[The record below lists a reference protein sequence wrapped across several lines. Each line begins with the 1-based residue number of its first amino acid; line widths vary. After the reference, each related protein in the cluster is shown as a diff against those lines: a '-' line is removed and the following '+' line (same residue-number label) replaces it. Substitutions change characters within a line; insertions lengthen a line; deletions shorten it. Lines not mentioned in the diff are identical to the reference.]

1 MKEIRNS
8 IKTRV
13 RAYGILLAA
22 DFIRNNLCA
31 QLKEL
36 WNIYAD
42 ARKTEYWKVHIAED
56 KIQALKHISN
66 RARDFFSVIF
76 L

>member
-42 ARKTEYWKVHIAED
+42 ARKTEY
-56 KIQALKHISN
+56 
-66 RARDFFSVIF
+66 
-76 L
+76 